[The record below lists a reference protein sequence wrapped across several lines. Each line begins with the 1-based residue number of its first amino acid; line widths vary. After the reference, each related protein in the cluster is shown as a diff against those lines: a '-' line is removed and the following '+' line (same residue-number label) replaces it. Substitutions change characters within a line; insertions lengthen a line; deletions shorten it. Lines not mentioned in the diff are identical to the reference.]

1 MPPLHTNYLQVY
13 KFNNYNLTVTV
24 LIMLAI
30 KQAAGKCVIEM
41 NTGTSKVCLA
51 SFAESKNTAAIG
63 N

>member
-1 MPPLHTNYLQVY
+1 
-13 KFNNYNLTVTV
+13 
-24 LIMLAI
+24 MLAI
-30 KQAAGKCVIEM
+30 KQAAGNCVIEM